1 MGLLDALA
9 GLPRRRFAGLALRVA
24 RRTPGVLRASYDPE
38 KFAIALHRADGNA
51 TAWLYL
57 SNVYRETASAP
68 RAQRRQRLAQLVR
81 LMIAPGST
89 DGWAA
94 VRPKLRPVLRPQTFG
109 QGGPPGIRP
118 PLSRAALP
126 YLHELVV
133 VDQREAMAYVTPAR
147 LPEWGVTADEVFAA
161 ARENLAEIARRSLE
175 RPWPTEPA
183 MISMIDDGDG
193 YFTSLPLAPGWL
205 AEVGE
210 RLGGPVLAFVPD
222 NHTLLLCPPP
232 ADAGPLYGLVEKQFH
247 EAVRSLSPVGYVA
260 DPVGRVVAYAPPPG
274 HRHEFPA
281 RRAEAVL
288 AATEYGSQRD
298 WLTSQYEQG
307 GIDVHIGRLIAA
319 VPPDGPAETIAT
331 WVDGITSLL
340 PAARLISFVRNG
352 EVAFR
357 VPWRRVA
364 EHVDLR
370 AEPLL
375 APARYRVDGWP
386 PPDVMARLRDHRT
399 D

>member
-1 MGLLDALA
+1 VGLLHALA
-9 GLPRRRFAGLALRVA
+9 TSPRRRFAGLALRIA
-24 RRTPGVLRASYDPE
+24 RRTPGVRRASYDAE
-38 KFAIALHRADGNA
+38 KFAVALHTDGGS

-57 SNVYRETASAP
+57 SNVYRETAGTP
-68 RAQRRQRLAQLVR
+68 RGRRRERLSQLMR
-81 LMIAPGST
+81 LMTVPST
-89 DGWAA
+89 ADGWAA

-133 VDQREAMAYVTPAR
+133 VDRPEAMAYVTPAR

-161 ARENLAEIARRSLE
+161 ARANLAEIAGRALD
-175 RPWPTEPA
+175 RPWPAGPA
-183 MISMIDDGDG
+183 MISMVDDGDG
-193 YFTSLPLAPGWL
+193 YFTSLPLVPGWL

-222 NHTLLLCPPP
+222 NHTLLLCPLPG
-232 ADAGPLYGLVEKQFH
+232 DAGPVYGLVETQFQQ
-247 EAVRSLSPVGYVA
+247 AVRSLSPVGYVTEA
-260 DPVGRVVAYAPPPG
+260 GGRVIAYAPPPG
-274 HRHEFPA
+274 HPHEIAA

-288 AATEYGSQRD
+288 AATEYGSQTD
-298 WLTSQYEQG
+298 WLTRQYEEG

-319 VPPDGPAETIAT
+319 VPPAGPAETIAT

-340 PAARLISFVRNG
+340 PAARLISFVRDG
-352 EVAFR
+352 EVSFR
-357 VPWRRVA
+357 VPWRHVA
-364 EHVDLR
+364 EHVDLQP
-370 AEPLL
+370 EPLL
-375 APARYRVDGWP
+375 APARYRVGGWP
-386 PPDVMARLRDHRT
+386 PPEVMARLRDHRI